1 MHDAFKLKAGN
12 NEPIRH
18 EWYPPHI
25 TVVDNTGEA
34 LETSS
39 FKFRLAKK
47 LEKQAKSMY
56 CDKTANFEYQFNNF
70 TEFQLDVLIVL
81 NIFVGERNLE
91 PTPQL
96 AATDPNRQVEDFFT
110 VLKFIFST
118 QRNSSSVTD
127 FLISNLLL
135 HAERLIRQSEAWK
148 LCWNYQK
155 RCRILRKVQ
164 ICLHISVGIYKDI
177 FAFVNC
183 LWNML
188 LVVLTQSLSHW
199 LYLLLFYYLV
209 LGLKAQCDQCNWWTD
224 LVELGFEFEKL
235 ERFNLETATGGA
247 L

>member
-1 MHDAFKLKAGN
+1 MHDAFKLKTGN

-118 QRNSSSVTD
+118 QRNSFSVTD

-164 ICLHISVGIYKDI
+164 ILPSHFSRHLQGHFCFRKLSMEY
-177 FAFVNC
+177 AFGSSNTK
-183 LWNML
+183 LKP
-188 LVVLTQSLSHW
+188 LVILVII
-199 LYLLLFYYLV
+199 LLF
-209 LGLKAQCDQCNWWTD
+209 
-224 LVELGFEFEKL
+224 GF
-235 ERFNLETATGGA
+235 GPQGPVWSM
-247 L
+247 